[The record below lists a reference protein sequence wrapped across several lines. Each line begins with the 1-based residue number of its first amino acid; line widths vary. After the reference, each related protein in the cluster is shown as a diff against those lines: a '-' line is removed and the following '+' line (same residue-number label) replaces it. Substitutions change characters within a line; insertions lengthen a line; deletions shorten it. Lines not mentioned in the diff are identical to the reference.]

1 MPALPW
7 TKGTFEPA
15 EDGELHVL
23 TSRLPLRKYTD
34 VPRFLMWTMR
44 IRKQLRTA
52 PGCAGYTLD
61 AKLLR
66 KTFWTLSAWSDKA
79 AMDAFVRE
87 GAHSSMLVA
96 MRGRIGNPKF
106 IETPGGA
113 EDLPLKWSDARERI
127 ASLG

>member
-7 TKGTFEPA
+7 TKGPFHPA
-15 EDGELHVL
+15 EDAELHVL
-23 TSRLPLRKYTD
+23 TSRLPLRRYSD

-61 AKLLR
+61 AKLLS

-79 AMDAFVRE
+79 AMDQFVRK
-87 GAHSSMLVA
+87 GSHAAMLVA
-96 MRGRIGNPKF
+96 MQGRVGNPKF
-106 IETPGGA
+106 IETPA
-113 EDLPLKWSDARERI
+113 EVGDLPLAWSAARERI